1 MIIDAGASM
10 TISSGGLLS
19 TGGNFANSGTL
30 TNNGTIKLNG
40 NSNQS
45 FPGNSGSINA
55 MNILEVNSTSI
66 VTINKSFDITTE
78 LRPTSGTLAL
88 DNFNITLKSTA
99 GNTASV
105 SAVGGAITYG
115 TGQFIVERYI
125 STGGRWQYLAV
136 PTENASQTFNTAWQ
150 EGATYGTQDPT
161 PGYGMHI
168 TGPAGVGFDDYTVR
182 HSVKILNENTAP
194 DGWDLLTGTN
204 AKLDNYKYKGIMAFV
219 RSNRALAPALAT
231 AGPTT
236 LRSKGRLVTG
246 TQIVNL
252 SGEILGVGNPYA
264 SSIDLT
270 QLSTSGLKNVIY
282 VWDPTLGGAYGDG
295 GYQTLTLQGSGYLVT
310 PGGSAA
316 YSAGSPNLVS
326 SGQAFI
332 VVTGNATSGT
342 ITFKE
347 TDKVTQNNLVTFGP
361 ERTQKLEATLRQPV
375 QGQKILLDGM
385 LTIFDAAADNS
396 VDAGDAQKMK
406 NPGDRNTGWSREG
419 QLLSIERRQ
428 PVSSTDTLFIYL
440 GVKTAQKYEW
450 DFNFSNIP
458 AEGQEAV
465 LEDLF
470 LQTKTTLKLN
480 GSNNYSFDI
489 NEAAGSRA
497 ADRFRIILAQKLLR
511 DKDAPIVNINNAVRS
526 VSVYPNP
533 VVNKQLQL
541 KFTNKNAARYLLE
554 LTNLQGQV
562 LYKTSLNVIQGDSFQ
577 GIRLPGR
584 IAQGNYLLKIT
595 DPKGSSEL
603 LNVLL

>member
-1 MIIDAGASM
+1 
-10 TISSGGLLS
+10 
-19 TGGNFANSGTL
+19 
-30 TNNGTIKLNG
+30 
-40 NSNQS
+40 
-45 FPGNSGSINA
+45 
-55 MNILEVNSTSI
+55 
-66 VTINKSFDITTE
+66 
-78 LRPTSGTLAL
+78 
-88 DNFNITLKSTA
+88 
-99 GNTASV
+99 
-105 SAVGGAITYG
+105 
-115 TGQFIVERYI
+115 
-125 STGGRWQYLAV
+125 
-136 PTENASQTFNTAWQ
+136 
-150 EGATYGTQDPT
+150 
-161 PGYGMHI
+161 
-168 TGPAGVGFDDYTVR
+168 
-182 HSVKILNENTAP
+182 
-194 DGWDLLTGTN
+194 
-204 AKLDNYKYKGIMAFV
+204 
-219 RSNRALAPALAT
+219 
-231 AGPTT
+231 
-236 LRSKGRLVTG
+236 
-246 TQIVNL
+246 
-252 SGEILGVGNPYA
+252 
-264 SSIDLT
+264 
-270 QLSTSGLKNVIY
+270 
-282 VWDPTLGGAYGDG
+282 
-295 GYQTLTLQGSGYLVT
+295 
-310 PGGSAA
+310 
-316 YSAGSPNLVS
+316 
-326 SGQAFI
+326 
-332 VVTGNATSGT
+332 
-342 ITFKE
+342 
-347 TDKVTQNNLVTFGP
+347 
-361 ERTQKLEATLRQPV
+361 
-375 QGQKILLDGM
+375 M

-497 ADRFRIILAQKLLR
+497 VDRFRIILAQKLLR